1 MADNFLK
8 SKNGQNIKGP
18 IILSTETFKD
28 ERGLFYESWN
38 MNLFD
43 EEISSN
49 INFVQDNISISN
61 KGVLRGLHY
70 QLNPFSQGK
79 LIRCIKGAIFDVIVD
94 LREESKTFLES
105 ASIELS
111 DRDFKQL
118 WIPVGFA
125 HGFLTISNE
134 AIVNYKVDN
143 FWNPKY
149 ERSIKWDDK
158 EIKIKWPLKEN
169 DIEIPNLSKKD
180 SSGQSI
186 LKAKSRGELFK

>member
-1 MADNFLK
+1 MDDDFLK
-8 SKNGQNIKGP
+8 SKDGQIIKGP
-18 IILSTETFKD
+18 ILLSTETYKD

-38 MNLFD
+38 MNTFNK
-43 EEISSN
+43 EISNN

-94 LREESKTFLES
+94 LREESKTFLEW

-125 HGFLTISNE
+125 HGFLTISDK

-143 FWNPKY
+143 FWNPKS

-158 EIKIKWPLKEN
+158 EIKIKWPLEEN
-169 DIEIPNLSKKD
+169 GIEIPYLSKKD
-180 SSGQSI
+180 SSGKTI
-186 LKAKSRGELFK
+186 LEAISRGECFK

>member
-8 SKNGQNIKGP
+8 SKNGQIINGP
-18 IILSTETFKD
+18 IILSTVTFKD

-43 EEISSN
+43 KEISSN

-105 ASIELS
+105 AS
-111 DRDFKQL
+111 
-118 WIPVGFA
+118 
-125 HGFLTISNE
+125 SNC
-134 AIVNYKVDN
+134 
-143 FWNPKY
+143 
-149 ERSIKWDDK
+149 RSR
-158 EIKIKWPLKEN
+158 L
-169 DIEIPNLSKKD
+169 
-180 SSGQSI
+180 
-186 LKAKSRGELFK
+186 

>member
-1 MADNFLK
+1 MADKFLK
-8 SKNGQNIKGP
+8 SKNGHTIKGP

-43 EEISSN
+43 KEISNN

-70 QLNPFSQGK
+70 QLSPFSQGK
-79 LIRCIKGAIFDVIVD
+79 LIRCIKGTIFDVIVD
-94 LREESKTFLES
+94 LREESKTFLEW

-125 HGFLTISNE
+125 HGFLTLEKNTVDGPTDEENISKSQKSQ
-134 AIVNYKVDN
+134 V
-143 FWNPKY
+143 
-149 ERSIKWDDK
+149 
-158 EIKIKWPLKEN
+158 EIN
-169 DIEIPNLSKKD
+169 
-180 SSGQSI
+180 
-186 LKAKSRGELFK
+186 